1 MLINL
6 KEFPTLFTSPLIL
19 IPLHLKEAVDQIP
32 RERKKVD
39 VSSVG
44 ASAAFLLN
52 VLVRLFHFLMK
63 DKPWKPSTRKNLKKL
78 FVEMDTDKHSKL
90 EIRFQC

>member
-44 ASAAFLLN
+44 LQLL
-52 VLVRLFHFLMK
+52 FF
-63 DKPWKPSTRKNLKKL
+63 
-78 FVEMDTDKHSKL
+78 
-90 EIRFQC
+90 

>member
-1 MLINL
+1 LINL

-63 DKPWKPSTRKNLKKL
+63 DKP
-78 FVEMDTDKHSKL
+78 
-90 EIRFQC
+90 